1 MHQTRT
7 VASESHNPAL
17 RESALRKP
25 APPRMFDTRGD
36 DEPGGK
42 WIADLDFR
50 VAGPHPSLD
59 KDPCDYAVELIG

>member
-1 MHQTRT
+1 
-7 VASESHNPAL
+7 
-17 RESALRKP
+17 
-25 APPRMFDTRGD
+25 MFDTRGD